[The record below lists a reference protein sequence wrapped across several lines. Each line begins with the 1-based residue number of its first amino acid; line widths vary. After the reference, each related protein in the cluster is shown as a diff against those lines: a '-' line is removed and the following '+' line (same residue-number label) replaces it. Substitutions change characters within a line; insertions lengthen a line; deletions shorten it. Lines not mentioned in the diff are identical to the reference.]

1 VGGPHG
7 VAAHLAQHAEAER
20 LQPVGQ
26 GRSYAGMVLMIEGAL
41 NLEGPAVEEESLL

>member
-26 GRSYAGMVLMIEGAL
+26 GRSCAGMVLMIEGAL